1 MDSLRISDADREAAV
16 ALLGEQYAQGRLT
29 KEEFDDR
36 CDTVWSAKTRGE
48 VAPVFVDLPVGSPAR
63 FDARRPH
70 PSARPPGPPPPQRR
84 RSMPPLIKALLLV
97 LVVVTVLTH
106 LPLVLFGLLA
116 WFVLSRHCGVARPPW
131 KGHAGAP
138 HRMSR

>member
-1 MDSLRISDADREAAV
+1 
-16 ALLGEQYAQGRLT
+16 
-29 KEEFDDR
+29 
-36 CDTVWSAKTRGE
+36 
-48 VAPVFVDLPVGSPAR
+48 
-63 FDARRPH
+63 
-70 PSARPPGPPPPQRR
+70 
-84 RSMPPLIKALLLV
+84 MPPLIKALLLV